1 VTKNEIVNHLA
12 GVPLFA
18 SLSKKELQAVAAAA
32 KEVSRPAGDVL
43 AAQGDSGVGFFLIT
57 QGTANVMVGSRTRR
71 KLGPGEF
78 FGEIALLDGGPRTA
92 TVVAETPVTLLGL
105 TAWVF
110 KGIVQ
115 QNPGLAL
122 KMLEVVAGRLRAAS
136 SSHTD

>member
-1 VTKNEIVNHLA
+1 MTKNEIVNHLA
-12 GVPLFA
+12 SVPLFA
-18 SLSKKELQAVAAAA
+18 SLSKKELQAVAGAA

-43 AAQGDSGVGFFLIT
+43 AAEGDSGVGFFLIIE
-57 QGTANVMVGSRTRR
+57 GTAKVMVGGRTRR

-92 TVVAETPVTLLGL
+92 TVAAETPVKLLGL

-110 KGIVQ
+110 KGLVQ

-136 SSHTD
+136 SSATD